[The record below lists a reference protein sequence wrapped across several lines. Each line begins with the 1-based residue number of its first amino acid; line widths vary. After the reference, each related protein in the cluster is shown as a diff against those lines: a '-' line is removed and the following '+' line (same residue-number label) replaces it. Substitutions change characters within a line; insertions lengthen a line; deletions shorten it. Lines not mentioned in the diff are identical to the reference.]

1 MTAIL
6 EDILTTVKTAIED
19 LNLTGIAD
27 ASIYIQKVPST
38 RNFQPS
44 DFPAILIAPGT
55 PKHNPAL
62 GTNLRDQIEYAVGV
76 FIVDA
81 DQQNQTLNRDKY
93 LTWYETIVKK
103 FRTPRLSGVDTV
115 VNSYVAPG
123 AVVSPEW
130 FEAGEYHAGITLW
143 FISWEART

>member
-6 EDILTTVKTAIED
+6 ESILTTVKSEIELLIMTD
-19 LNLTGIAD
+19 IGGD
-27 ASIYIQKVPST
+27 SIIIQKVPST
-38 RNFQPS
+38 RNFTS
-44 DFPAILIAPGT
+44 TDFPAILIAPGT
-55 PKHNPAL
+55 PKHNPKE
-62 GTNLRDQIEYAVGV
+62 GTNERDQIEYQVGI

-103 FRTPRLSGVDTV
+103 FRTPRLAGVDSV

-123 AVVSPEW
+123 AVVDPGW
-130 FEAGEYHAGITLW
+130 FEAGEYHAGMTLW
-143 FISWEART
+143 FISWETR